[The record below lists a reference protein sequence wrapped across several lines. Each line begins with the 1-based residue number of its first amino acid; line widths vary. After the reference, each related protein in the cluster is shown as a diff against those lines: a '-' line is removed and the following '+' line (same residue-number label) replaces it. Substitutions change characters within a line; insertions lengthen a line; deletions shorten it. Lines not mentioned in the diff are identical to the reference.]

1 MRILELYIFCNRGR
15 RKRHTFAT
23 PSSLSVGIGVIL
35 ANLKSLLSNRFYQGL
50 LLLFIDN
57 SDSEFLELTFD
68 LATQEFRF
76 MGILEL
82 CIVSCFE
89 HSTLGNQ
96 EFCSG
101 KNSFHELLTLFLR
114 ALGRTRPGTAQNR
127 SRTLPIHIDDSI
139 VRHSLSIFPTCL
151 EFFCPYL
158 YASNM
163 SGMLLWLL
171 NFLQIEI
178 IVDVV

>member
-1 MRILELYIFCNRGR
+1 MHSCLFVLPVINQKLAVFLILLKRKIYIKDNGDNLQVNINANIRALYFFNRGR
-15 RKRHTFAT
+15 RKRHSFAT

-82 CIVSCFE
+82 CFVSCFE

-114 ALGRTRPGTAQNR
+114 ALGRTCPGTA
-127 SRTLPIHIDDSI
+127 
-139 VRHSLSIFPTCL
+139 
-151 EFFCPYL
+151 
-158 YASNM
+158 
-163 SGMLLWLL
+163 
-171 NFLQIEI
+171 
-178 IVDVV
+178 